1 MIKKAY
7 VIGGNTSLSLS
18 PLIFNYWFKKHNIK
32 GEYNFIEINE
42 NNFEKEIKKILDKAG
57 LCGLNITVP
66 FKEKIIP
73 FLSKTDND
81 SRLIGAVNCVTK
93 KKNQTI
99 GSNTDWI
106 GFKNSILELEKSVNI
121 AKLKK
126 NKAVVVGY
134 GGSAKATIYALDKM
148 GFSKVFL
155 WNRSFD
161 KIKEIKRIHKIK
173 IFPKNLK
180 KENFN
185 IDEDVDIAINTIP
198 SENFFNQ
205 KNNKVN
211 YFNEKT
217 KGYDLVYNK
226 ETSFLKR
233 FPTPNRINGIS
244 LLIHQAAPCFETWFG
259 VRPEIDKKLFNLL
272 LEKVGRVS

>member
-7 VIGGNTSLSLS
+7 VIGSNTSLSLS
-18 PLIFNYWFKKHNIK
+18 PLIFNYWFKKHSIK
-32 GEYNFIEINE
+32 GEYDFIEINE
-42 NNFEKEIKKILDKAG
+42 NNFEKEIKKILGKAG

>member
-1 MIKKAY
+1 L
-7 VIGGNTSLSLS
+7 V
-18 PLIFNYWFKKHNIK
+18 KKHNIK
-32 GEYNFIEINE
+32 GEYGFIEINE
-42 NNFEKEIKKILDKAG
+42 NNFGKEIKKILDKTG

-73 FLSKTDND
+73 FLSETDND
-81 SRLIGAVNCVTK
+81 SKLIGAVNCVTK
-93 KKNQTI
+93 KTNQTI
-99 GSNTDWI
+99 GSNTDWT
-106 GFKNSILELEKSVNI
+106 GFKNSILELEKSVSVTKI
-121 AKLKK
+121 KK
-126 NKAVVVGY
+126 DKAVVVGY

-161 KIKEIKRIHKIK
+161 KIKELKTIHKIK

-180 KENFN
+180 KERLN

-198 SENFFNQ
+198 SENFFIQ
-205 KNNKVN
+205 KNNKTN

-226 ETSFLKR
+226 ETNFLNN
-233 FPTPNRINGIS
+233 FPASNRINGIN
-244 LLIHQAAPCFETWFG
+244 LLIHQAAPCFEAWFG
-259 VRPEIDKKLFNLL
+259 VKPEIDKKLFNLL
-272 LEKVGRVS
+272 LERVRRVN